1 MRKKT
6 FLIILVFSFLIS
18 LVFGLQKQQQIPP
31 ERHEVEVRLI
41 LVDVIVTKNGKFVKD
56 LNKDD
61 FELYEDGKKIP
72 INSLELVSFEERAL
86 KVTKEEIEIK
96 LPPQPKKKLG
106 VIFDRINSWRKDIDK
121 EIRIDREKIVEE
133 LLSLLELGNEVMV
146 CQLTSVKGFEV
157 LQPYTTEQELIR
169 KSVYMATGAVWHLGY
184 GDSAAPPEG
193 PGPGGITSQGDKS
206 YPGKVARKESLYRQR
221 HDFEKTIEALI
232 TAITFIKEDPGRKSI
247 LLISAGIPDLNFLD
261 SPHIA
266 ENIRVFDPF
275 NTLKKKG
282 LKRAE
287 TVLEQIIRLANS
299 FNISVYSLDADV
311 MVRTLFT
318 GADVRILSESVTDE
332 RRVHLVGYT
341 KESKGKRMNLRW
353 ISEATG
359 ADHLR
364 GAKKFDH
371 FRHVMKTDLNNY
383 YLLSFY
389 PARGESDGDYHKIEV
404 NVKRKGVDVKHRE
417 GYTDYTEEGAHSLNL
432 IAAFYNPSIF
442 TQLPVRAEFI
452 PFFGDSGQC
461 EPWMSIAL
469 PAKEFFIDRFVEF
482 APKTYEMHIWIAD
495 KLSGKKVG
503 EGKIKLPFHIDE
515 TFMEYIQ
522 TANYVNMHFKGPA
535 LKLKPQQY
543 EAVFALVDPI
553 TGEIGTCVSSFQLQN
568 LDEKKEESILNCI
581 LGEIEPSQ
589 EQDRPLTLALSPKDR
604 HLEFGE
610 LRFAPRITGVFNQ
623 WEWPYLF
630 LQLYILD
637 EKKTVQPKFY
647 ITGEDG
653 QTQSLS
659 SKLLNDSC
667 NEEKKI
673 WSGIFFLDISQASIG
688 DYTLTVE
695 IPGSEDKSVLS
706 KKLKLTISH

>member
-1 MRKKT
+1 MGKKT

-18 LVFGLQKQQQIPP
+18 LVFGHQKQQQIPP

-72 INSLELVSFEERAL
+72 INSLELMSFEERAL

-96 LPPQPKKKLG
+96 LPPQPKKKLV
-106 VIFDRINSWRKDIDK
+106 VIFDRINSWRKDTDK

-146 CQLTSVKGFEV
+146 CQLTGVKGFEV
-157 LQPYTTEQELIR
+157 LQPYTTEQKLIR
-169 KSVYMATGAVWHLGY
+169 KSVDMATGAVWHLGY
-184 GDSAAPPEG
+184 GDSAASPEG
-193 PGPGGITSQGDKS
+193 PGPEGITSQGDKS
-206 YPGKVARKESLYRQR
+206 YLSKAARDESLYRQL
-221 HDFEKTIEALI
+221 HDFEKTIESLI
-232 TAITFIKEDPGRKSI
+232 IAITFIKEDPGRKSI
-247 LLISAGIPDLNFLD
+247 VLISAGIPDLHFLD
-261 SPHIA
+261 YPHIA

-282 LKRAE
+282 LNRAE

-318 GADVRILSESVTDE
+318 GADVRILSESVTDQ
-332 RRVHLVGYT
+332 RRTLLISYA
-341 KESKGKRMNLRW
+341 KESKGKRTNLRW

-371 FRHVMKTDLNNY
+371 FRHVMRIDLNNY

-389 PARGESDGDYHKIEV
+389 PARGEADGDYHKIEV
-404 NVKRKGVDVKHRE
+404 KVKRRGVDVKHRE

-432 IAAFYNPSIF
+432 IAAFYNPSFF

-495 KLSGKKVG
+495 KLSGKKVD

-515 TFMEYIQ
+515 TFMEYMQ

-543 EAVFALVDPI
+543 EAVFALVDPV

-568 LDEKKEESILNCI
+568 LDEKKEESILNCL
-581 LGEIEPSQ
+581 LGEIESSQ
-589 EQDRPLTLALSPKDR
+589 EQDRPLALSRKNG
-604 HLEFGE
+604 HLEFGK

-623 WEWPYLF
+623 WELPHLF
-630 LQLYILD
+630 LQFYIPD
-637 EKKTVQPKFY
+637 EKKTIQLKFY

-653 QTQSLS
+653 QTQSLRS
-659 SKLLNDSC
+659 ELLIDSY
-667 NEEKKI
+667 NEENKI

-688 DYTLTVE
+688 DYTLTAEV
-695 IPGSEDKSVLS
+695 PGTEDKSVLG
-706 KKLKLTISH
+706 KKLKLTISR